1 MIDLFYFDQSGF
13 APTLPTG
20 YTWCRVGQR
29 KVVFYEAPERRRVN
43 VAGAVAPFTPGGPE
57 LVFETRRT
65 DQGKYDALAHLR
77 FLARL
82 AQLPDP
88 LPPDWR
94 RERPCVVVLDNYSVH
109 HSHVVKAQLPALE
122 AAGVRCFFLP
132 PYSPELNAIESMWR
146 QVKYQDLPDRSHTT
160 AAALQ
165 HAVETALA
173 NRAAAYRKTTADF
186 HRSA

>member
-29 KVVFYEAPERRRVN
+29 KVISYEAPERRRVN
-43 VAGAVAPFTPGGPE
+43 VAGALAPYAPGGPE

-65 DQGKYDALAHLR
+65 DQGKYDAAAHVR
-77 FLARL
+77 FLSRL
-82 AQLPDP
+82 GGLPDP

-109 HSHVVKAQLPALE
+109 HSQRVKAQIPALE

-132 PYSPELNAIESMWR
+132 PYSPELNEIEPMWR

-160 AAALQ
+160 AHALQ
-165 HAVETALA
+165 QAVETALT
-173 NRAAAYRKTTADF
+173 NRAMSYHKTTTDS